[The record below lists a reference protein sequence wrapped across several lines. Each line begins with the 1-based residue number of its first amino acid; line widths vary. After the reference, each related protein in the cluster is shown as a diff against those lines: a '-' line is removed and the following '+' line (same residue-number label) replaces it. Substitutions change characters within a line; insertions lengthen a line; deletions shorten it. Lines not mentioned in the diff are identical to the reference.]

1 MKRSDHIDSYP
12 LLFSLIYQ
20 TSTEM
25 KLRVSIVCYMEKEVI
40 YEFGYWVFR
49 FGEYGAA
56 NGQQIDGCRE

>member
-1 MKRSDHIDSYP
+1 MKRSDRIDSYP
-12 LLFSLIYQ
+12 LLFSLLYQ
-20 TSTEM
+20 ISAEM

-56 NGQQIDGCRE
+56 NG